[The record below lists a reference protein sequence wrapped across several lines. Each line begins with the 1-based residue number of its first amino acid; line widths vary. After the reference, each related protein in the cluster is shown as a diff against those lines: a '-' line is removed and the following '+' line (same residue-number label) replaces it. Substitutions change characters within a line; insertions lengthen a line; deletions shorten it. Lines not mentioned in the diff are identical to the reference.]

1 MNLRDTLQ
9 SMGRSAREAAEALRV
24 ACAETRTEAIGAM
37 AGRLRAH
44 APRILAANA
53 EDVAAASGMIDRLR
67 LDAGRVEAI
76 AHSLDEVAA
85 LPEPPGVE
93 MDRWSR
99 PNGLDIA
106 SARTPNGLSEII
118 YDIIPTITSDH

>member
-53 EDVAAASGMIDRLR
+53 EDVAAASGLIDRLR
-67 LDAGRVEAI
+67 LDAGRGEAI
-76 AHSLDEVAA
+76 ANQLEAVAA
-85 LPEPPGVE
+85 LPDPLGVVME
-93 MDRWSR
+93 RRSL
-99 PNGLDIA
+99 PTESGGA
-106 SARTPNGLSEII
+106 SGRGGG
-118 YDIIPTITSDH
+118 

>member
-67 LDAGRVEAI
+67 LDEGRVEAI
-76 AHSLDEVAA
+76 AHPLEAVAE
-85 LPEPPGVE
+85 LPDPLGGA

-99 PNGLDIA
+99 PNGPA
-106 SARTPNGLSEII
+106 TARVRPPAGV
-118 YDIIPTITSDH
+118 PG

>member
-1 MNLRDTLQ
+1 
-9 SMGRSAREAAEALRV
+9 
-24 ACAETRTEAIGAM
+24 M

-67 LDAGRVEAI
+67 LDEGRVEAI
-76 AHSLDEVAA
+76 AHSLEEVAA
-85 LPEPPGVE
+85 LPDPLGVE
-93 MDRWSR
+93 LDRWSR

-106 SARTPNGLSEII
+106 RVRPPTGVIGLIYESRPNVTAELGRATCRETSVSCLGILVARSIRLPHKNTPS
-118 YDIIPTITSDH
+118 T

>member
-53 EDVAAASGMIDRLR
+53 ADVAAASGMIDRLR
-67 LDAGRVEAI
+67 LDEGRVEAI
-76 AHSLDEVAA
+76 AHSLEEVAA
-85 LPEPPGVE
+85 LPDPLGVE

-99 PNGLDIA
+99 PKDRKRTRLNSSHSCA
-106 SARTPNGLSEII
+106 SRMPSSACK
-118 YDIIPTITSDH
+118 

>member
-1 MNLRDTLQ
+1 
-9 SMGRSAREAAEALRV
+9 
-24 ACAETRTEAIGAM
+24 M

-67 LDAGRVEAI
+67 LDEGRVEAI
-76 AHSLDEVAA
+76 AHSLEEVAA
-85 LPEPPGVE
+85 LPDPLGVE

-106 SARTPNGLSEII
+106 RVRTPIGVIGMI
-118 YDIIPTITSDH
+118 YESRPNVTADAAIGRASWRERVCTYV